1 MRFKLP
7 EKVVKKRSPTEL
19 RVAVQQGVIPKARKP
34 FALSLSIYFKEHGT
48 SKHVMDHCLEDVP
61 KPILGVDFGLS
72 PADAKAFMK
81 PKHVSDKAFAKST
94 GIMPKG
100 PPAKPAGYV
109 VAAGPKAGGKARGKG
124 DAAKAGGKGAGK
136 GVAVK
141 AAGKGKG
148 KRYAA
153 VPKVAAAKALPKLAA
168 APNPKASTKTTLL
181 KLLIMFD

>member
-1 MRFKLP
+1 MSEEAYFPWFR
-7 EKVVKKRSPTEL
+7 TL
-19 RVAVQQGVIPKARKP
+19 RD
-34 FALSLSIYFKEHGT
+34 YFKERGT

-61 KPILGVDFGLS
+61 KPILGIDFGLS

-124 DAAKAGGKGAGK
+124 DAAKAGGKGDGK
-136 GVAVK
+136 GVAGKAAGK

-153 VPKVAAAKALPKLAA
+153 VPNAAVPKAAAAKAVAKLAA
-168 APNPKASTKTTLL
+168 APNPKASTKTTLF